1 MFYLQATMYPGA
13 QVLWAKWSPPEE
25 RSRLVG
31 FSFGGMTGL
40 EIKV

>member
-1 MFYLQATMYPGA
+1 MYPGA

-31 FSFGGMTGL
+31 FSFGGRC
-40 EIKV
+40 IKVITDISVQ